1 MAKAVHEET
10 EGGTATVLLANG
22 HRLLR
27 QGLKQ
32 MLLADGSA
40 KVVAEADNYDEAVIL
55 AQEVKPDVVVLDAE
69 ESVVG
74 AWRTMERILAVSPP
88 PGVVV
93 IAVQG
98 DNSYRPVWELLAR
111 GASAY
116 LDKHA
121 SPEDLIAAVQMAS
134 RRPREGNALL
144 AISRVALRVKQ
155 EEKDGISKREL
166 QVLRLAARGLSNR
179 QIAHHLRLS
188 EATVKRHLANLY
200 PKMNVGSRSEA
211 TRKALEQG
219 WISLREVARDGQ
231 DPGRD

>member
-1 MAKAVHEET
+1 MSKAEHEET
-10 EGGTATVLLANG
+10 EGGTTTVLLANG

-32 MLLADGSA
+32 MLSADGSI
-40 KVVAEADNYDEAVIL
+40 KVVAEADNYDEAIALV
-55 AQEVKPDVVVLDAE
+55 QETKPDVVVLDAE
-69 ESVVG
+69 GPVVR
-74 AWRTMERILAVSPP
+74 AWSTVERILAVSPP

-93 IAVQG
+93 VAAQG

-134 RRPREGNALL
+134 RGPREGNALMTV
-144 AISRVALRVKQ
+144 SRVALGVKQ
-155 EEKDGISKREL
+155 EEKTRISKREL
-166 QVLRLAARGLSNR
+166 EVLRLAARGLSNR

-200 PKMNVGSRSEA
+200 PKMSVSSRSEA

-231 DPGRD
+231 DPGGD